1 MGNDSARAAQVL
13 RDRGVTGPVDVGI
26 VLGTGLGSIAD
37 SLEHAIV
44 TAYDD
49 LPGFPPAKVSGHEGS
64 LAVGTI
70 DGTPVAIMRGR
81 AHYYED
87 GRADAMA
94 SALGT
99 LALLGARSVVLTNS
113 AGSLHADWVPGT
125 LALIADHINFSGRN
139 PLIGAS
145 GDDRF
150 VALDQAYDRR
160 LLDDLR
166 RAARDAEVS
175 PLHEGVYMWFA
186 GPSFETPAEVRAA
199 GVLGADLVGM
209 STVPETILARRLGL
223 RVAAVSVITNFA
235 TGLAGGKPSHAETK
249 DVAQQGS
256 AALTRLLRAFLRAH
270 DHGQG

>member
-1 MGNDSARAAQVL
+1 MGSDSERAAQIL
-13 RDRGVTGPVDVGI
+13 RDRGLTGKVAVGI

-37 SLEHAIV
+37 SLEHGVV

-49 LPGFPPAKVSGHEGS
+49 LPGFPKARVSGHEGS

-81 AHYYED
+81 SHYYED

-94 SALGT
+94 SALET
-99 LALLGARSVVLTNS
+99 LALLGARSIVLTNS
-113 AGSLHADWVPGT
+113 AGSLQAGWSPGT
-125 LALIADHINFSGRN
+125 LALITDHINFSGRN

-150 VALDQAYDRR
+150 VALDAAYDHR

-166 RAARDAEVS
+166 RAATAADVS
-175 PLHEGVYMWFA
+175 PLHEGVYMWFS

-199 GVLGADLVGM
+199 RVLGADLVGM
-209 STVPETILARRLGL
+209 STVPEAILARRLGL
-223 RVAAVSVITNFA
+223 RVAAISVITNFA
-235 TGLAGGKPSHAETK
+235 TGVAGGKPSHDETK
-249 DVAQQGS
+249 DLARHGS
-256 AALTRLLRAFLRAH
+256 AALNRLLGAFLRAH
-270 DHGQG
+270 DHG